1 MRRSV
6 PTPSMCVMLLS
17 TSRFQ
22 ELPPAFWEEAV
33 RANPHGLG
41 LMTAGTGGARCG
53 RTMTYSAR
61 SIGQMLRDIPA
72 GRPFALHLRL
82 ATAGAVSLANTHP
95 VRLRLGR
102 GASAGLMHN
111 GTLAQFAGR
120 NDGRSD
126 SVAFAQEWLGPRL
139 RRNPGCLQEPGTLAQ
154 IADLAGPVNRL
165 ILLDGMGRW
174 SLVGEHEGFWLGA
187 TWVSNPK
194 AKAWLEGGGS
204 SIAQPAPTF
213 ALPSLRAPGPS
224 MVAA

>member
-1 MRRSV
+1 M
-6 PTPSMCVMLLS
+6 PTPDMCVMLLS

-41 LMTAGTGGARCG
+41 LMAAGAGGARCA
-53 RTMTYSAR
+53 RAMAYSAT
-61 SIGQMLRDIPA
+61 SIGQLLRDIPA

-82 ATAGAVSLANTHP
+82 ATAGAVSLANAHP
-95 VRLRLGR
+95 VRLQLGWKT
-102 GASAGLMHN
+102 AAGLMHN
-111 GTLAQFAGR
+111 GTLTQFAGR
-120 NDGRSD
+120 KDGKSD
-126 SVAFAQEWLGPRL
+126 SVAFAQEWLAPRL
-139 RRNPGCLQEPGTLAQ
+139 RRNPGCLQETDTLAQ
-154 IADLAGPVNRL
+154 IAELAGPVNRL

-194 AKAWLEGGGS
+194 AKAWLEGNAGA
-204 SIAQPAPTF
+204 IAPPAPTF

-224 MVAA
+224 MAAA